1 MPKTFH
7 RLAIGVSLGLLL
19 AGSLYLI
26 AMRGTALMLDL
37 SALAGMI
44 CF

>member
-1 MPKTFH
+1 MAQSTTK
-7 RLAIGVSLGLLL
+7 LIIGAAIGVMVML
-19 AGSLYLI
+19 ALALI
-26 AMRGTALMLDL
+26 WVRGEALMLDL

>member
-1 MPKTFH
+1 MAQSSTK
-7 RLAIGVSLGLLL
+7 LLIGAAIGLLVLVAL
-19 AGSLYLI
+19 ALI
-26 AMRGTALMLDL
+26 WVRGEALMLDL